1 MSGNI
6 FSGDGWSIEELKDL
20 LKKLEK
26 MYAQGV
32 RQSTFGDQTLIFNS
46 TADVEKRI
54 AKIREAIA
62 EKENELGLES
72 SLGPVSKAANK
83 KRVTIQ
89 TSSRGF
95 GRNKGRYRGH

>member
-26 MYAQGV
+26 MYAQGL
-32 RQSTFGDQTLIFNS
+32 RQSTFGDQTLIFHS
-46 TADVEKRI
+46 TSDIEKRI
-54 AKIREAIA
+54 DRLRQAIA
-62 EKENELGLES
+62 RKEDELGLPAS
-72 SLGPVSKAANK
+72 VGVSNAAKK
-83 KRVTIQ
+83 KRVRVQ

-95 GRNKGRYRGH
+95 GKNRGRYS

>member
-46 TADVEKRI
+46 TDDILKRV
-54 AKIREAIA
+54 KSIRSAICQ
-62 EKENELGLES
+62 KEEELGIAPS
-72 SLGPVSKAANK
+72 TGGASQAAGK
-83 KRVTIQ
+83 KRVRIQ

-95 GRNKGRYRGH
+95 GTRKGRHS